1 MFITDPDRYLLPAYR
16 ISPFTT
22 SDIVKNHNLP
32 DSRRAD
38 DYFEDRFS
46 GDQYCYTLNGREALN
61 IALRQINPGNTD
73 SIAILTTSGNH
84 YISSCVT
91 GEIEK
96 FCTWTRSIVAGTK
109 AVLVN
114 HEFGYPYPD
123 LDKLKATNLPVIEDC
138 AGSFFSEDKDHTIGR
153 RGDYVIYSFPKMFP
167 LQIGGMLVSR
177 SGRLPEQSSALQPGA
192 RNYIRN
198 VLSDSLKSER
208 TIIKRRLENYRALR
222 ERFGSLGLDE
232 RFSLSPG
239 IVPGVFMFR
248 TGKLNLDLPDLKRH
262 FWAHGIQSSVFYGED
277 AFFIPVHQGLE
288 EGDLDYFRE
297 VMKAFI
303 QKVDK

>member
-1 MFITDPDRYLLPAYR
+1 MFITDPDKYLLPAYR
-16 ISPFTT
+16 ISPFKT

-32 DSRRAD
+32 HSRMAD
-38 DYFEDRFS
+38 DYFEDRFR
-46 GDQYCYTLNGREALN
+46 GLHYCYTLNGREALN
-61 IALRQINPGNTD
+61 IALRQINPGSED

-96 FCTWTRSIVAGTK
+96 FCKWTRSIVADTK

-123 LDKLKATNLPVIEDC
+123 LEKLGETNLPVIEDC
-138 AGSFFSEDKDHTIGR
+138 AGSFFSEDKEHTIGR

-177 SGRLPEQSSALQPGA
+177 PGRLPEHSSALQPAA
-192 RNYIRN
+192 RDYIRN
-198 VLSDSLKSER
+198 VLSDSLRSKE
-208 TIIKRRLENYRALR
+208 TIIKRRLENYSALR
-222 ERFGSLGLDE
+222 KSFGTLGLDE
-232 RFSLSPG
+232 RFVLSPG

-248 TGKLNLDLPDLKRH
+248 TGKRRLDLPELKRH

-277 AFFIPVHQGLE
+277 AFFIPVHQGLT
-288 EGDLDYFRE
+288 EGDLDYFHE